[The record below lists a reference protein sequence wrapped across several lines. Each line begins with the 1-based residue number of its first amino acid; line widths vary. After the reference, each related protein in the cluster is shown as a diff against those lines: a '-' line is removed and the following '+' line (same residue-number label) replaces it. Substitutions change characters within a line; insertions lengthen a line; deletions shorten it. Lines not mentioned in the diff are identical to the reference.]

1 MCCFWKK
8 VNDKNINLRHVAKL
22 TISNCI
28 SNDALYTLYLYTMH
42 YVLNHVVYEF
52 HKVILSYIFVSRT
65 FTNPTPLTLTPL
77 IAVDYLNERH
87 KPVKIN
93 LNK

>member
-22 TISNCI
+22 TISNCV

-42 YVLNHVVYEF
+42 YVLNHVVYEL
-52 HKVILSYIFVSRT
+52 HKVILSYIFRQFRLPIPPPSLS
-65 FTNPTPLTLTPL
+65 PTL
-77 IAVDYLNERH
+77 IAVDLLS
-87 KPVKIN
+87 PI
-93 LNK
+93 